1 MNATLQFDPA
11 DFEPPVVRLIM
22 AKAESAHCPPSEAL
36 RILLNE
42 LAAESGFGPEGAPNK
57 EKEAA

>member
-1 MNATLQFDPA
+1 MKAKLEFDPA
-11 DFEPPVVRLIM
+11 QFTEPVVRLIM
-22 AKAESAHCPPSEAL
+22 EKAESAHCPPSEAL

-42 LAAESGFGPEGAPNK
+42 LAAESGFGPEGPPHK